1 MTAGRKDGFAVWLTG
16 LPSSG
21 KSAIAGQLQ
30 RLLAERGIAAQL
42 LDSDELRKQLTPH
55 PTYTDAERKWFYEVM
70 VFIAA
75 LLTRNGVPVII
86 AATGSRREY
95 RDGARS
101 HLSRFAEIHIDCP
114 AEVCRQRDPKGLWR
128 RAEKGE
134 ISALPGAGIQYEA
147 PLAPELSV
155 DSSVT
160 SIDEAARHILGCLR
174 QKGFIPA

>member
-30 RLLAERGIAAQL
+30 RLLAERGIYAQL
-42 LDSDELRKQLTPH
+42 LDSDELRNQLTPH
-55 PTYTDAERKWFYEVM
+55 PAYSDAERKWFYEVM

-101 HLSRFAEIHIDCP
+101 HLPRFAEIHIDCP
-114 AEVCRQRDPKGLWR
+114 AKVCRQRDPKGLWR

-134 ISALPGAGIQYEA
+134 ISALPGAGIRYEA